1 MTKRAQNAQQNAV
14 AADPDQWSEQSKHS
28 VAFHFKREYVDI
40 PYTCYRC
47 GAACVFTAQDQKYTF
62 EVKKASIDQRRT
74 FCATCWSESHRL
86 RAALSEYD
94 LRWAAEKSDLR
105 SNKEFLSEWLD
116 LLTRWKE
123 FAPYKQDVAKINMLR
138 GLLKLE

>member
-74 FCATCWSESHRL
+74 FCATCWPESHRL
-86 RAALSEYD
+86 PRSKADYRAPRMPCTLWQTLS
-94 LRWAAEKSDLR
+94 LVHIRTASHACAQS
-105 SNKEFLSEWLD
+105 
-116 LLTRWKE
+116 T
-123 FAPYKQDVAKINMLR
+123 
-138 GLLKLE
+138 